1 MLKWGVPGGGIKSA
15 KVAPTP
21 YVYYPPEPGWYVRVP
36 DVRRYGCV
44 RYEYVSYVLRA
55 SIPRASAYREPER
68 APRETVARGVKS
80 RPKKVEHTP
89 L

>member
-1 MLKWGVPGGGIKSA
+1 
-15 KVAPTP
+15 
-21 YVYYPPEPGWYVRVP
+21 
-36 DVRRYGCV
+36 
-44 RYEYVSYVLRA
+44 VSYVLVMCRLGLRARVLRA